1 MAYRIE
7 TTGDTVTAWLSGEL
21 DHHTAAQ
28 MREQVDAVVER
39 VKPEHLRLDF
49 SGITFM
55 DSSGVGLIKGRY
67 RLMNLLGGTV
77 SVTGCS
83 DRVRKMLAL
92 AGMDRLKII
101 QG

>member
-28 MREQVDAVVER
+28 MREQVDA
-39 VKPEHLRLDF
+39 
-49 SGITFM
+49 
-55 DSSGVGLIKGRY
+55 
-67 RLMNLLGGTV
+67 
-77 SVTGCS
+77 GCS